1 LYQVDPENPKM
12 KFYNYFGSITFN
24 EREARF
30 SQPKRELYG
39 LLMALRASK
48 YQTFGCRPL
57 TVETDASYIKG
68 MLNNPDSAPNAS
80 INRWIEEI
88 RLYHFELVHIK
99 GLVHGPDG
107 LSRPPPGGIS
117 TPRPEGW
124 EEFLVDDDGQ
134 PVKFRMGDGIEDE
147 PFDIDTFK
155 DDIDPRSGY
164 LVSLAEKEPKLAT
177 SVFCYLEDLRSAVDE
192 ANFVDKIRNWAL
204 RKPPDY
210 VSTFL
215 KQVPVVPPAVDDS
228 WNDSH
233 PYKPIHEYT
242 NEIKRFDEK
251 VPQIEEWLLDP
262 EADFVSELSK
272 NEMNSFITLGSKF
285 FLDPDGRLY
294 KRSTDG
300 STQHRLYVVPDK
312 RMWMLVASHDHLG
325 HKGMFATKSI
335 MEKRFWWPHMDKD
348 IDWFVRSCQECQDRR
363 LDLLRIP
370 PVVTHTPS
378 LFQVIHVD
386 VLSMTPA
393 SNSCKLI
400 VHGRCALSRWSEA
413 RAIQSDTARI
423 LAEWFFDDII
433 SRWGCPEEVVTDN
446 APQMIA
452 MARWLTDKYG
462 VRSIKISP
470 YNSQAN
476 GKIERAHFD
485 LRSALSKAVAGDL
498 AKWYWFLKHILWAD
512 RVTTRKDLGCSPY
525 FFVTGAEPILP
536 LDIVESTWLVK
547 LPNRFL
553 SREEL
558 IGFRAQALAK
568 HRTHVTAMRD
578 RITEEKR
585 RRLIKY
591 EREYIHTI
599 KPLNFEPGD
608 LVQVRNTAIEKNL
621 DRKMFPRYFGPCV
634 VIRRT
639 KGGSYILAEM
649 DGTLLRGKYGA
660 FRILPHAARY
670 HIDLPTEIKDLIQ
683 LSKDELEAMA
693 NEDEPTEYELGVD
706 YIFDRAQNLR
716 LNGNA
721 SATAEND
728 NEIEL
733 PSESEDPMDD
743 PVRVTRSAKKKVR
756 FSQI

>member
-1 LYQVDPENPKM
+1 
-12 KFYNYFGSITFN
+12 
-24 EREARF
+24 
-30 SQPKRELYG
+30 
-39 LLMALRASK
+39 
-48 YQTFGCRPL
+48 
-57 TVETDASYIKG
+57 
-68 MLNNPDSAPNAS
+68 
-80 INRWIEEI
+80 
-88 RLYHFELVHIK
+88 
-99 GLVHGPDG
+99 
-107 LSRPPPGGIS
+107 
-117 TPRPEGW
+117 
-124 EEFLVDDDGQ
+124 
-134 PVKFRMGDGIEDE
+134 
-147 PFDIDTFK
+147 
-155 DDIDPRSGY
+155 
-164 LVSLAEKEPKLAT
+164 
-177 SVFCYLEDLRSAVDE
+177 
-192 ANFVDKIRNWAL
+192 
-204 RKPPDY
+204 
-210 VSTFL
+210 
-215 KQVPVVPPAVDDS
+215 
-228 WNDSH
+228 
-233 PYKPIHEYT
+233 
-242 NEIKRFDEK
+242 
-251 VPQIEEWLLDP
+251 
-262 EADFVSELSK
+262 
-272 NEMNSFITLGSKF
+272 
-285 FLDPDGRLY
+285 
-294 KRSTDG
+294 
-300 STQHRLYVVPDK
+300 
-312 RMWMLVASHDHLG
+312 
-325 HKGMFATKSI
+325 
-335 MEKRFWWPHMDKD
+335 
-348 IDWFVRSCQECQDRR
+348 
-363 LDLLRIP
+363 
-370 PVVTHTPS
+370 VVTHTPS

-591 EREYIHTI
+591 KREYIHTI

-721 SATAEND
+721 SATAESD
-728 NEIEL
+728 SEIEL